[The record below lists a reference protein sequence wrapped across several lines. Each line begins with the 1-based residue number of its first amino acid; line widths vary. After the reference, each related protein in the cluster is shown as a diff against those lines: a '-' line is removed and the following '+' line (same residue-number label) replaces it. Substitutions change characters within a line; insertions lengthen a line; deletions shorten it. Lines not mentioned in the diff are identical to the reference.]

1 MKKLAVIASGWHYSS
16 HFYEKISQQIKV
28 EGWDIDLFVISHRHP
43 ENINTIKEKEKVRNY
58 EGNDLCLYLDKVMY
72 ETPITEKEIIDL
84 GWEYIEK
91 PNTIGDMNCF
101 NQWTDDYDYKK
112 YDIFLITHDDNFIL
126 SDNIFNDVLKND
138 IDLYKPIKES
148 RYGISNHQFKTEIVK
163 NKYDWYFLDNGYS
176 EYVPKAFGPRG
187 SFSFYKKEVIDL
199 LPNNKFYFGNIELT
213 REGIISVSQKKNFDK
228 LMIKKNR

>member
-163 NKYDWYFLDNGYS
+163 INMIGIFLIMAILNMYQKLLVLEDHL
-176 EYVPKAFGPRG
+176 AF
-187 SFSFYKKEVIDL
+187 
-199 LPNNKFYFGNIELT
+199 
-213 REGIISVSQKKNFDK
+213 
-228 LMIKKNR
+228 IKKKLLIYFQIINFILAI